1 MKVINNILDFFN
13 HKFTIGDSIS
23 FSPRSILIVTLVFI
37 ITSLLLKLLKKII
50 YRTLSNDAKI
60 KFRSIFSFINY
71 FIYIVVILFTFQNI
85 GINVT
90 AIFAASAALL
100 VGVGL
105 ALQTFIQDI
114 ISGMFILVDQSVH
127 VGDIIEV
134 EGQVGKVENIKLR
147 TTRAVTRENKVLIIP
162 NHKFLIST
170 LFNWTENGVITK
182 ESVAVGVSYN
192 TDIDQVTQIL
202 LDLAGQNKK
211 ILENPKPFVI
221 FEDFGDNALNFQLF
235 FALKSSF
242 ESNIVKSDLR
252 YSIFRAFKKEKIE
265 IPFPQRT
272 ISFLNPP
279 KSLGVE
285 WVNKFVLPLFDKF
298 SDIPVKDLLHTF
310 SNHIAKQISANIESN
325 TNVLITGG
333 GAYNDYLIQRIRD
346 QSNCKIHIPD
356 PRIIE
361 YKEAVIFA
369 FLGVLRNLNINN
381 CYSSVTGAK
390 KDHCSGKIIFPRI

>member
-1 MKVINNILDFFN
+1 MNNILEFFN

-23 FSPRSILIVTLVFI
+23 FSPRSILIVTFVFI

-114 ISGMFILVDQSVH
+114 ISGIFILVDQSVH

-182 ESVAVGVSYN
+182 ESVAVGVSYQ

-242 ESNIVKSDLR
+242 ESNIIKSELR

-279 KSLGVE
+279 KSL
-285 WVNKFVLPLFDKF
+285 
-298 SDIPVKDLLHTF
+298 
-310 SNHIAKQISANIESN
+310 Q
-325 TNVLITGG
+325 
-333 GAYNDYLIQRIRD
+333 
-346 QSNCKIHIPD
+346 
-356 PRIIE
+356 
-361 YKEAVIFA
+361 
-369 FLGVLRNLNINN
+369 
-381 CYSSVTGAK
+381 
-390 KDHCSGKIIFPRI
+390 

>member
-13 HKFTIGDSIS
+13 HKFTLGDSIS

-114 ISGMFILVDQSVH
+114 ISGIFILVDQSVH

-182 ESVAVGVSYN
+182 ESVAVGVSYQ

-202 LDLAGQNKK
+202 LDLAGQNKR

-242 ESNIVKSDLR
+242 ESNIVKSELR
-252 YSIFRAFKKEKIE
+252 YSIFSAFKKEKIE

-279 KSLGVE
+279 KSL
-285 WVNKFVLPLFDKF
+285 
-298 SDIPVKDLLHTF
+298 
-310 SNHIAKQISANIESN
+310 Q
-325 TNVLITGG
+325 
-333 GAYNDYLIQRIRD
+333 
-346 QSNCKIHIPD
+346 
-356 PRIIE
+356 
-361 YKEAVIFA
+361 
-369 FLGVLRNLNINN
+369 
-381 CYSSVTGAK
+381 
-390 KDHCSGKIIFPRI
+390 